1 MNKILDLIYNSNLLY
16 IIRIIIA
23 IICGFAIGFERDYKN
38 KNAGTKTHCI
48 VALGACLCMILS
60 AYGFPNYQG
69 DPNRM
74 AAQVVSGIGFLGAGI
89 IFVRRERN
97 ISGLTTAA
105 GIWTTA
111 IISMAIG
118 AGMILLG
125 VLCTLL
131 IISLQWFLS
140 KLKFKFFEHS
150 EEVVYLTTLNRE
162 FDYEKFIDLLEYYHI
177 EILHLET
184 EKLSV
189 NETHM
194 QLIVD
199 LPDNFSK
206 WNLNKL
212 FIDFNGIKNIKI

>member
-1 MNKILDLIYNSNLLY
+1 MNKLLDLIYNSNLLY

-38 KNAGTKTHCI
+38 KNAGTKTHGI

-89 IFVRRERN
+89 IFVRRDKN

-125 VLCTLL
+125 ILCTLL
-131 IISLQWFLS
+131 VISLQWFLS

-150 EEVVYLTTLNRE
+150 EEIVYINTLNKD
-162 FDYEKFIDLLEYYHI
+162 FDFEGFVNLLEDNNI

-184 EKLSV
+184 DKLNI
-189 NETHM
+189 NETYM
-194 QLIVD
+194 QLIVN
-199 LPDNFSK
+199 LPYAFSK
-206 WNLNKL
+206 WDLNKL
-212 FIDFNGIKNIKI
+212 LMDFTGVKSTKI

>member
-23 IICGFAIGFERDYKN
+23 IICGFAIGIERDYKN